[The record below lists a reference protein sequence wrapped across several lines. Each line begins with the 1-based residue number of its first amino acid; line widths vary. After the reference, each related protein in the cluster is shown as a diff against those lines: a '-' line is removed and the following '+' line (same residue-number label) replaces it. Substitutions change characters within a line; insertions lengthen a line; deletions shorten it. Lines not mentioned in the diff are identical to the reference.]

1 MIDGAFPVLQT
12 QVSKILLH
20 LLSSQ
25 RLSPSS
31 PLATPCQDSLCHRTL
46 DASCIGIPFGEVSS
60 TQMSPILLKMS
71 LMILRL
77 PRSPV
82 LGPPESKCSLHF

>member
-1 MIDGAFPVLQT
+1 
-12 QVSKILLH
+12 
-20 LLSSQ
+20 
-25 RLSPSS
+25 
-31 PLATPCQDSLCHRTL
+31 LCHRTL

-71 LMILRL
+71 LMILRI